1 MKESNISIELASK
14 YYYWKIAMAYWEA
27 HELEA
32 YRRFG
37 GLPSGGR
44 FLDVGC
50 GDGIFGKMI
59 KEMLNIDEKMI
70 GIDSDVNSLR
80 SAEGLKDTYQDLFHN
95 RAESMPFRKNTFSV
109 VLSNQALHCM
119 DGDPRCALK
128 EISRV
133 TKRGGTFMCTI
144 MPKESMDNLLVPS
157 IQKRNIKRRIPM
169 KSEISLGGWKNI
181 INEEEM
187 SIRNIVPFMYGRRY
201 KTWSLLMTLPF
212 RIFGL
217 LKFIYNDTVKGI
229 SYKSMRY
236 MLSKLVEDEVSF
248 EKTEEIGSALIISK
262 VN

>member
-14 YYYWKIAMAYWEA
+14 HYYWKIAMAYWEA

-32 YRRFG
+32 YRRFAD
-37 GLPSGGR
+37 LPSGGR

-50 GDGIFGKMI
+50 GDGVFGKMI
-59 KEMLNIDEKMI
+59 KETLNIDEKMI

-80 SAEGLKDTYQDLFHN
+80 SAEDLKDTYQDLF
-95 RAESMPFRKNTFSV
+95 RSKAESMPFRKNTFSV

-119 DGDPRCALK
+119 GGDPRCALK

-133 TKRGGTFMCTI
+133 TKRGGTFICTI

-181 INEEEM
+181 MKDEEM
-187 SIRNIVPFMYGRRY
+187 SIRNIVPFMYGKRY
-201 KTWSLLMTLPF
+201 KTWSLFMTLPF
-212 RIFGL
+212 RIIGF
-217 LKFIYNDTVKGI
+217 LKFINNDATKGI
-229 SYKSMRY
+229 SYRSMRY
-236 MLSKLVEDEVSF
+236 ILSKIVEDEVSF

>member
-32 YRRFG
+32 YRRFAD
-37 GLPSGGR
+37 LPSGGR

-50 GDGIFGKMI
+50 GDGVFGKMI
-59 KEMLNIDEKMI
+59 KETLNIDEKMI
-70 GIDSDVNSLR
+70 GVDSDVNSLR

-95 RAESMPFRKNTFSV
+95 RAESMPFRKNTFSA

-133 TKRGGTFMCTI
+133 TKRGGSFICTI

-187 SIRNIVPFMYGRRY
+187 SICNIVPFMYGKRY
-201 KTWSLLMTLPF
+201 KTWSLFMTLPF
-212 RIFGL
+212 RIIGL
-217 LKFIYNDTVKGI
+217 LKFIDNDTIKGI
-229 SYKSMRY
+229 SYRSMRY
-236 MLSKLVEDEVSF
+236 ILSKIVEDEVSF